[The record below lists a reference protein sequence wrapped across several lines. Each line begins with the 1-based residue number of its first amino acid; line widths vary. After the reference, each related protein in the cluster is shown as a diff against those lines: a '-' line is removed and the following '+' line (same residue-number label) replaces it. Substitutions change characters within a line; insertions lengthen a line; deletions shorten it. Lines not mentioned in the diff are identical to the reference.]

1 VAHTQGNR
9 GTAWHNQADSCLVH
23 SRRTPRWP
31 AALANYACSP
41 TEAVRNR
48 LQHPQHDGRSAAV
61 RAGSSAGIVSNR
73 SPGSHTGRVS
83 PGRPRSNPF
92 HGLDGTA
99 SSRRGTGPSDSR
111 RETDRGLRPG
121 LHMAA
126 GRPRPR
132 EGRGRVPR
140 PDQPERRESHWA
152 AGGVPGPRLWASERR
167 IVRKG
172 SPARIRGAVH
182 GREDA
187 PLQAGEDRAKI
198 FKGCSVSS
206 WWSEVSEWSGCGLD
220 DFDGALGSR
229 GTCEFPVAGEQGGV
243 HGFGQGYVGR
253 VVDGEVV
260 P

>member
-1 VAHTQGNR
+1 VP
-9 GTAWHNQADSCLVH
+9 CLARPGYGVTYDL
-23 SRRTPRWP
+23 SPWAGLR
-31 AALANYACSP
+31 LA
-41 TEAVRNR
+41 RNR
-48 LQHPQHDGRSAAV
+48 PGRGWRV
-61 RAGSSAGIVSNR
+61 RGRAGLR
-73 SPGSHTGRVS
+73 R
-83 PGRPRSNPF
+83 RW
-92 HGLDGTA
+92 LA

-111 RETDRGLRPG
+111 RETHRGLRPG

-140 PDQPERRESHWA
+140 PDQPERRESHRA

-198 FKGCSVSS
+198 FKGLWSVRGGRRSP
-206 WWSEVSEWSGCGLD
+206 SGQGAGWKISMGHWGP
-220 DFDGALGSR
+220 GALASFR
-229 GTCEFPVAGEQGGV
+229 SPVS
-243 HGFGQGYVGR
+243 R
-253 VVDGEVV
+253 VVFMASARAT
-260 P
+260 